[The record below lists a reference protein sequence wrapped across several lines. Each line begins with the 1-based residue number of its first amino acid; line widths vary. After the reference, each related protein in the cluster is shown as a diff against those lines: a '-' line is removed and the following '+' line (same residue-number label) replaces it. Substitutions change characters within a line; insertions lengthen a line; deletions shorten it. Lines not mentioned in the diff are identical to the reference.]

1 MADTKHLN
9 VNALKLEGDLSNV
22 EKHGGSMT
30 PPLSDKQ
37 TPPIKQTIV
46 VKLGTSVLTGGTLKL
61 DRAHM
66 VELVRQCAHLRRY
79 GHKVI
84 IVTSGAIAA
93 GREHLDYPEL
103 PKTMASKQLL
113 AAVGQSRLIQ
123 EWESLFGIY
132 GLHVGQMLLT
142 RADLDDRERY
152 LNARDMLIAL
162 LDNGI
167 IPVVNENDAVATTE
181 IKVGD
186 NDNLSA
192 LVGILGG
199 ADKLLLLTDQPGL
212 FTADPRNNPD
222 AELIREV
229 HTIDETLRKL
239 AGGSAG
245 GLGTGGMATKL
256 QAADVARRAGIE
268 VIIAAG
274 SRPDVISDLAS
285 GESVGTRF
293 LPLDTPLESRKRWIL
308 AGPPP
313 AGDIVIDAGAA
324 KAVLERGSSLLSKGI
339 TEVKGIFERGEV
351 ARIFD
356 TNGVFLA
363 RGICRYSS
371 HDMAMI
377 VGKHSQDI
385 YKVLGYEY
393 GPVAIHRDD
402 LVVI

>member
-1 MADTKHLN
+1 MADTKN
-9 VNALKLEGDLSNV
+9 TNAREQDLAASAA
-22 EKHGGSMT
+22 S
-30 PPLSDKQ
+30 
-37 TPPIKQTIV
+37 QTIV

-66 VELVRQCAHLRRY
+66 VELVRQCAMLRRH

-93 GREHLDYPEL
+93 GREHLGSPEL

-113 AAVGQSRLIQ
+113 AAVGQGRLIQ
-123 EWESLFGIY
+123 EWETLFGIY
-132 GLHVGQMLLT
+132 GINIGQMLLT
-142 RADLDDRERY
+142 RADLNDRERY
-152 LNARDMLIAL
+152 LNARDMIVAL

-167 IPVVNENDAVATTE
+167 VPVVNENDAVATTE

-199 ADKLLLLTDQPGL
+199 ADKLLLMTDQPGL
-212 FTADPRNNPD
+212 FTADPRSNPD

-239 AGGSAG
+239 AGGSVG

-256 QAADVARRAGIE
+256 QAADIARRAGIE

-274 SRPDVISDLAS
+274 RRPDVIIELAE
-285 GESVGTRF
+285 GKSVGTRF
-293 LPLDTPLESRKRWIL
+293 LPLESPLESRKRWIL

-313 AGDIVIDAGAA
+313 AGDIVIDDGAVT
-324 KAVLERGSSLLSKGI
+324 AVQQRGSSLLAKGI
-339 TEVKGIFERGEV
+339 TMVKGDFERGEV
-351 ARIFD
+351 VRIFD
-356 TNGVFLA
+356 KDNNLLA

-371 HDMAMI
+371 VDMAKI
-377 VGKHSQDI
+377 AGKHSQDI
-385 YKVLGYEY
+385 HQVLGHEY
-393 GPVAIHRDD
+393 GHVAIHRDD
-402 LVVI
+402 MVVI

>member
-1 MADTKHLN
+1 MADTKN
-9 VNALKLEGDLSNV
+9 TNAREQDLAASAA
-22 EKHGGSMT
+22 S
-30 PPLSDKQ
+30 
-37 TPPIKQTIV
+37 QTIV

-66 VELVRQCAHLRRY
+66 VELVRQCAMLRRQ

-93 GREHLDYPEL
+93 GREHLGYPEL

-113 AAVGQSRLIQ
+113 AAVGQGRLIQ
-123 EWESLFGIY
+123 EWETLFGIY
-132 GLHVGQMLLT
+132 GINIGQMLLT
-142 RADLDDRERY
+142 RADLNDRERY
-152 LNARDMLIAL
+152 LNARDMIVAL

-167 IPVVNENDAVATTE
+167 VPVVNENDAVATTE

-199 ADKLLLLTDQPGL
+199 ADKLLLMTDQPGL
-212 FTADPRNNPD
+212 FTADPRSNPD

-239 AGGSAG
+239 AGGSVG

-274 SRPDVISDLAS
+274 RRPDVIIELAE
-285 GESVGTRF
+285 GKSVGTRF
-293 LPLDTPLESRKRWIL
+293 LPLESPLESRKRWIL

-313 AGDIVIDAGAA
+313 AGDIVIDDGAVT
-324 KAVLERGSSLLSKGI
+324 AVQQRGSSLLAKGI
-339 TEVKGIFERGEV
+339 TMVKGDFERGEV
-351 ARIFD
+351 VRIFD
-356 TNGVFLA
+356 KDNNLLA

-371 HDMAMI
+371 VDMAKI
-377 VGKHSQDI
+377 AGKHSQDI
-385 YKVLGYEY
+385 HQVLGYEY
-393 GPVAIHRDD
+393 GHVAIHRDD
-402 LVVI
+402 MVVI